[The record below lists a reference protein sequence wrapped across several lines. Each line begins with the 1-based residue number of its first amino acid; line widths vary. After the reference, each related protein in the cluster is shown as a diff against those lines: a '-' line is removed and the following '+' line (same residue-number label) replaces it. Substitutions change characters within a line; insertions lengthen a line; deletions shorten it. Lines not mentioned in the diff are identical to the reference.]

1 MAQREKE
8 LDERY
13 QLINEGGFLYNKLL
27 IELFIIYKSVSVIFI
42 RFDHCADLISS
53 ERLKAEQQLD

>member
-27 IELFIIYKSVSVIFI
+27 IELFINI
-42 RFDHCADLISS
+42 L
-53 ERLKAEQQLD
+53 RLFSLGSTTTRI